1 MSTSWFFP
9 LTSSGAWLNFGFH
22 GTYGCFLKAF
32 QRAAPRSQE
41 EEATMAT
48 VLKPAPQPVPRI
60 APREDLN
67 PYRIAQIQFDLAAEY
82 LKLDPGV
89 RQILRSPKR
98 VLEVSVP
105 TKMDN
110 GQIKVFTG
118 YRVQH
123 NLARGPAKGGIRY
136 HPNVT
141 LDEVKALA
149 IWMTWKTATV
159 NLPFGGGKGGVICDP
174 KRMSKPELERMTRR
188 YASEI
193 MPLIGPEQDI
203 PAPDVYTDAQTMAW
217 IMDTYSMAKGY
228 SSPGVVTGKPIS
240 IGGSEGRKE
249 ATARGVLA
257 VVEEACKVKKMSLR
271 GASVAIQ
278 GFGNAGSLVARLFA
292 EKKARIIA
300 ISDSR
305 GGVTN
310 SRGIDPLKA
319 MRYKDRSGTVV
330 GMPGTT
336 RISNDDLLTI
346 KCDILIPAALENVI
360 TLNNVEQIKA
370 KIVAEAANGP
380 TTPHADEVLARKGI
394 TLLPDILTNAGGV
407 TVSYFEWVQDLQSFF
422 WSEAEVNAK
431 LESVMRRAFL
441 EVHEMSRKHRA
452 HMRTGAYVLAVGRVS
467 DATLARGLFP

>member
-1 MSTSWFFP
+1 
-9 LTSSGAWLNFGFH
+9 
-22 GTYGCFLKAF
+22 
-32 QRAAPRSQE
+32 
-41 EEATMAT
+41 MASA
-48 VLKPAPQPVPRI
+48 KPAPQPIPRI

-67 PYRIAQIQFDLAAEY
+67 PLRIAQIQFDMAAEY
-82 LKLDPGV
+82 LKLDQGL
-89 RQILRSPKR
+89 RQILRAPKR
-98 VLEVSVP
+98 VLEVSIP

-110 GQIKVFTG
+110 GQIKVFSG

-123 NLARGPAKGGIRY
+123 NVVRGPSKGGIRY

-149 IWMTWKTATV
+149 MWMTWKTATV
-159 NLPFGGGKGGVICDP
+159 NIPYGGAKGGVICDP

-193 MPLIGPEQDI
+193 LPMIGPEQDI

-217 IMDTYSMAKGY
+217 IMDTYSMTKGY
-228 SSPGVVTGKPIS
+228 SALGVVTGKPLS

-249 ATARGVLA
+249 ATARGVL
-257 VVEEACKVKKMSLR
+257 VTVEEACKVKKMPLR

-278 GFGNAGSLVARLFA
+278 GFGNVGSLVARLFA
-292 EKKARIIA
+292 EKKARVVA

-305 GGVTN
+305 GGVFN

-319 MRYKDRSGTVV
+319 MRYKERAGTVV
-330 GMPGTT
+330 GMPGTS
-336 RISNDDLLTI
+336 RISNDDLLTL
-346 KCDILIPAALENVI
+346 KCDILVPSALENVI

-380 TTPHADEVLARKGI
+380 TTPHADEVLARRGI
-394 TLLPDILTNAGGV
+394 MLIPDILANAGGV

-422 WSEAEVNAK
+422 WPVAEVNAK

-441 EVHEMSRKHRA
+441 EVHESMRKHRTQ
-452 HMRTGAYVLAVGRVS
+452 MRTGAYVLAVGRVA
-467 DATLARGLFP
+467 DAALVRGLFP